1 MSSNNNGNNSGSRNN
16 LGSSGGKNSVGSNLK
31 TRYSKSSTTTK
42 VIIWIV
48 IVLIIILLIW
58 WIVYAINKASQT
70 STENPVIIS
79 SPIDAWVTR
88 TGVSVP
94 QPSSGYNLSYSSW
107 IYVRDW
113 DYKFGK
119 WKNIFWKGNSSVPR
133 HSPSIWL
140 YPLTNSIKV
149 VTSHTGTNAMTSC
162 DIENIPLQKWVHCL
176 VSVYGKSLDVYID
189 GKLVRTCMLPGIAK
203 VDTSKDVFIT
213 PLGGFSGYTSN
224 FQFFPNATNPQEAYN
239 IYKKGFG
246 GSALGNLFNKYR
258 IKIVF
263 LEDNQEQGSFEI

>member
-1 MSSNNNGNNSGSRNN
+1 MDAKGILITVVVIVVIFLIYKAIWGDNSLSSLEDAKKMQQIASSS
-16 LGSSGGKNSVGSNLK
+16 LGSSDSNTSANFTYSVWFYVDDWNY
-31 TRYSKSSTTTK
+31 RYGEPK
-42 VIIWIV
+42 
-48 IVLIIILLIW
+48 IVLAHGGASASEGGFG
-58 WIVYAINKASQT
+58 IVLGGMQNDLNIAVETYPSEA
-70 STENPVIIS
+70 STE
-79 SPIDAWVTR
+79 
-88 TGVSVP
+88 GSV
-94 QPSSGYNLSYSSW
+94 
-107 IYVRDW
+107 
-113 DYKFGK
+113 
-119 WKNIFWKGNSSVPR
+119 
-133 HSPSIWL
+133 
-140 YPLTNSIKV
+140 
-149 VTSHTGTNAMTSC
+149 HTCNVQ
-162 DIENIPLQKWVHCL
+162 NIPLQKWVHCL

>member
-1 MSSNNNGNNSGSRNN
+1 MDARGILITVVVIVVIFLIYKAIWGDNSLSSLEDAKKMQQIASSS
-16 LGSSGGKNSVGSNLK
+16 LGSSDSNTSANFTYSVWFYVDDWNY
-31 TRYSKSSTTTK
+31 RYGEPK
-42 VIIWIV
+42 
-48 IVLIIILLIW
+48 IVLAHGGASASKGGFG
-58 WIVYAINKASQT
+58 IVLGGMQNDLNIAVETYPSEA
-70 STENPVIIS
+70 STE
-79 SPIDAWVTR
+79 
-88 TGVSVP
+88 GSV
-94 QPSSGYNLSYSSW
+94 
-107 IYVRDW
+107 
-113 DYKFGK
+113 
-119 WKNIFWKGNSSVPR
+119 
-133 HSPSIWL
+133 
-140 YPLTNSIKV
+140 
-149 VTSHTGTNAMTSC
+149 HTCNVQ
-162 DIENIPLQKWVHCL
+162 NIPLQKWVHCL

>member
-1 MSSNNNGNNSGSRNN
+1 MDAKGILITVVVIVVIFLIYQAIFGNKSLSSLEDAKKMQQIASSS
-16 LGSSGGKNSVGSNLK
+16 LGSSDTNSSANFTYSVWFYVDDWNYRYGEPKIVLAHGGASA
-31 TRYSKSSTTTK
+31 SKGGFGIVLGGMQNDLNIAVETYPSESST
-42 VIIWIV
+42 
-48 IVLIIILLIW
+48 
-58 WIVYAINKASQT
+58 
-70 STENPVIIS
+70 E
-79 SPIDAWVTR
+79 
-88 TGVSVP
+88 GSV
-94 QPSSGYNLSYSSW
+94 
-107 IYVRDW
+107 
-113 DYKFGK
+113 
-119 WKNIFWKGNSSVPR
+119 
-133 HSPSIWL
+133 
-140 YPLTNSIKV
+140 
-149 VTSHTGTNAMTSC
+149 HTCNVQ
-162 DIENIPLQKWVHCL
+162 NIPLQKWVHCL

-213 PLGGFSGYTSN
+213 PVGGFSGYTSN

>member
-1 MSSNNNGNNSGSRNN
+1 MDAKGILITVVVIVVIFLIYQAIFGNKSLSSLEDAKKMQQIASSS
-16 LGSSGGKNSVGSNLK
+16 LGSSDTNSSANFTYSVWFYVDDWNY
-31 TRYSKSSTTTK
+31 RYGEPK
-42 VIIWIV
+42 
-48 IVLIIILLIW
+48 IVLAHGGASASKGGFG
-58 WIVYAINKASQT
+58 IVLGGMQNDLNIAVETYPSET
-70 STENPVIIS
+70 STQ
-79 SPIDAWVTR
+79 
-88 TGVSVP
+88 GSV
-94 QPSSGYNLSYSSW
+94 
-107 IYVRDW
+107 
-113 DYKFGK
+113 
-119 WKNIFWKGNSSVPR
+119 
-133 HSPSIWL
+133 
-140 YPLTNSIKV
+140 
-149 VTSHTGTNAMTSC
+149 HTCNVQ
-162 DIENIPLQKWVHCL
+162 NIPLQKWVHCL

>member
-1 MSSNNNGNNSGSRNN
+1 MDAKGILITIVVIVVIFLIYKAIFGDNSLSSLEDAKKMQQIASSS
-16 LGSSGGKNSVGSNLK
+16 LGSSDSNSSANFTYSVWFYVDDWNY
-31 TRYSKSSTTTK
+31 RYGEPK
-42 VIIWIV
+42 
-48 IVLIIILLIW
+48 IVLAHGGVSASSGGFG
-58 WIVYAINKASQT
+58 IVLGGMQNDLNIAVETYPSET
-70 STENPVIIS
+70 STEGS
-79 SPIDAWVTR
+79 
-88 TGVSVP
+88 
-94 QPSSGYNLSYSSW
+94 Q
-107 IYVRDW
+107 
-113 DYKFGK
+113 
-119 WKNIFWKGNSSVPR
+119 
-133 HSPSIWL
+133 
-140 YPLTNSIKV
+140 
-149 VTSHTGTNAMTSC
+149 HTCNVQ
-162 DIENIPLQKWVHCL
+162 NIPLQKWVHCL

-189 GKLVRTCMLPGIAK
+189 GKLVRTCVLPGIAK

>member
-1 MSSNNNGNNSGSRNN
+1 MDAKGILITVVVIVVIFLIYQAIFGSKSLSSLEDAKKMQQIASSS
-16 LGSSGGKNSVGSNLK
+16 LGSSDTNSSANFTYSVWFYVDDWNY
-31 TRYSKSSTTTK
+31 RYGEPK
-42 VIIWIV
+42 
-48 IVLIIILLIW
+48 IVLAHGGASASKGGFG
-58 WIVYAINKASQT
+58 IVLGGMQNDLNIAVETYPSEASTQ
-70 STENPVIIS
+70 
-79 SPIDAWVTR
+79 
-88 TGVSVP
+88 GSV
-94 QPSSGYNLSYSSW
+94 
-107 IYVRDW
+107 
-113 DYKFGK
+113 
-119 WKNIFWKGNSSVPR
+119 
-133 HSPSIWL
+133 
-140 YPLTNSIKV
+140 
-149 VTSHTGTNAMTSC
+149 HTCNVQ
-162 DIENIPLQKWVHCL
+162 NIPLQKWVHCL

>member
-1 MSSNNNGNNSGSRNN
+1 MDAKGILITVVVIVVIFLIYKAIWGDNSLSSLEDAKKMQQIASSS
-16 LGSSGGKNSVGSNLK
+16 LGSSDSNTSANFTYSVWFYVDDWNY
-31 TRYSKSSTTTK
+31 RYGEPK
-42 VIIWIV
+42 
-48 IVLIIILLIW
+48 IVLAHGGASASKGGFG
-58 WIVYAINKASQT
+58 IVLGGMQNDLNIAVETYPSEA
-70 STENPVIIS
+70 STE
-79 SPIDAWVTR
+79 
-88 TGVSVP
+88 GSV
-94 QPSSGYNLSYSSW
+94 
-107 IYVRDW
+107 
-113 DYKFGK
+113 
-119 WKNIFWKGNSSVPR
+119 
-133 HSPSIWL
+133 
-140 YPLTNSIKV
+140 
-149 VTSHTGTNAMTSC
+149 HTCNVQ
-162 DIENIPLQKWVHCL
+162 NIPLQKWVHCL

-224 FQFFPNATNPQEAYN
+224 IQFFPNATNPQEAYN